1 MNQRTLKT
9 LIAAALVLGLLLS
22 MCSIAFAQER
32 MITSTTSSFVRDS
45 STKGTATVSAN
56 SSNPDTPYMKSKIT
70 LQEAPLGTKNFVD
83 SNVAPK
89 TKTTYYSS
97 IIHSASFTISTSKEY
112 RVKIEITDNTNGTDY
127 TVTFYENLQ
136 E

>member
-9 LIAAALVLGLLLS
+9 LIAVSLVLGLLLS
-22 MCSIAFAQER
+22 MCSIAFAEER
-32 MITSTTSSFVRDS
+32 MIVSTTSSFVRDS
-45 STKGTATVSAN
+45 KTKGTATVSAN

-70 LQEAPLGTKNFVD
+70 LQEAPLGTTNYSD

-89 TKTTYYSS
+89 TKTTYYPS
-97 IIHSASFTISTSKEY
+97 IIHSASFTISTTKEY
-112 RVKIEITDNTNGTDY
+112 RVKIEITDNTNGSDT
-127 TVTFYENLQ
+127 TVTFYEYLQ